1 MAAKVVFHLPKQFHD
16 NYLELTHLA
25 LFHKIHELVT
35 TRGGE
40 IEVRRRH
47 EALRAPQRTDWSD
60 YLEAENL
67 HIIENGMVQQ
77 VNALNTALA
86 YIPPYFHLDA
96 QGVLADSSAGNADY
110 DAASVNAVLA
120 SSKFRSLQDRL
131 VKKRRSRYGPKEDV
145 TEIPE
150 GCIAVFL
157 QGDNPHRQGTAYCD
171 NETLLRTVAEN
182 AGGRTVVVKAHPIS
196 KQLDDAQLILQLLQE
211 GLPVEGTDANVH
223 DILRQCAVTVSY
235 NSAVAIEGFLHH
247 KPAILF
253 GKSDFHHVAE
263 TVRTPEDFPNAL
275 SAALTSQHDY
285 AKYLHWYF
293 SRFAVSVDDWLLDDK
308 LLQIFGVAGFSVRR
322 LGFQSAVQT
331 RKTNQEASETKA
343 AISETQRLLKSL
355 PGAEKIKLRRAV
367 SLDTS
372 YQEFIGKNGDQKLR
386 ICRHLSVD
394 GHQEVQGRGAEI
406 ERLKKALRSEHFT
419 VEEAVFSSP
428 EFGLLCLS
436 QAPGVPLAQKIAGA
450 IGSRRAKFVRMGAEW
465 LQGATSGRVKK
476 TELASLFRLKLL
488 KEWSLDN
495 IEDEDDCALLEQLLS
510 NLAKRARQVKGMEI
524 HQIEGQGWFS
534 AENLVFKD
542 DVLCGIN
549 IREAHWTSVSRSA
562 AQFLVD
568 VQLRSPLN
576 AERRRFGLAQDDW
589 RAFLYS
595 DLVPEAERRTA
606 LPFFVAEQLF
616 RRFVSEYRQP
626 EIRENARDAI
636 RAFFK

>member
-110 DAASVNAVLA
+110 DAARVNAVLA

-145 TEIPE
+145 TEISK

-171 NETLLRTVAEN
+171 NETLLRTVAES

-235 NSAVAIEGFLHH
+235 NSAVAIEGFLHS

-275 SAALTSQHDY
+275 STALTSHHDY

-293 SRFAVSVDDWLLDDK
+293 SQFAVSVDDWLLDDK
-308 LLQIFGVAGFSVRR
+308 LLQIFGAAGFSVER
-322 LGFQSAVQT
+322 LGFQPAVQKRQT
-331 RKTNQEASETKA
+331 KQEASETKA
-343 AISETQRLLKSL
+343 AISETQRLLKGL
-355 PGAEKIKLRRAV
+355 PDAENIKLRRAV

-394 GHQEVQGRGAEI
+394 GRQEVQGRVAEI
-406 ERLKKALRSEHFT
+406 ERLKKDLRSEQFA
-419 VEEAVFSSP
+419 VEEAVFSYP

-465 LQGATSGRVKK
+465 LQEATSGRVKQ

-495 IEDEDDCALLEQLLS
+495 IEDVDDCALLEQLLS

-534 AENLVFKD
+534 SENLVFKD

-576 AERRRFGLAQDDW
+576 GERRRFGLAQDDW
-589 RAFLYS
+589 RAFLLS

-616 RRFVSEYRQP
+616 RRFVSDYRQP

-636 RAFFK
+636 RAFLK

>member
-1 MAAKVVFHLPKQFHD
+1 LAAKVVFHLPKQFHD

-77 VNALNTALA
+77 ANALNTALA

-96 QGVLADSSAGNADY
+96 KGVLADSSAGHVAY
-110 DAASVNAVLA
+110 DPATVNTVLA

-171 NETLLRTVAEN
+171 NETLLRTVVEN
-182 AGGRTVVVKAHPIS
+182 AEGRTVVVKAHPIS

-211 GLPVEGTDANVH
+211 GLLVEGTDANVH

-235 NSAVAIEGFLHH
+235 NSAVAIEGFLHL

-253 GKSDFHHVAE
+253 GKSDFHHVSE

-275 SAALTSQHDY
+275 SAALTAKYDY

-308 LLQIFGVAGFSVRR
+308 LVQIFGATGFSEER
-322 LGFQSAVQT
+322 LGFQTSVQ
-331 RKTNQEASETKA
+331 KHQSNQQASQTKA
-343 AISETQRLLKSL
+343 AISETQRLLKGL
-355 PGAEKIKLRRAV
+355 PDGASIKLRRAV
-367 SLDTS
+367 SLDNS
-372 YQEFIGKNGDQKLR
+372 YQEFIGRHGDQKLR
-386 ICRHLSVD
+386 ICRHLSD
-394 GHQEVQGRGAEI
+394 GGRQEVQGRVAEI
-406 ERLKKALRSEHFT
+406 GRLTKALRLEHCT
-419 VEEAVFSSP
+419 VEEAVLSYP
-428 EFGLLCLS
+428 EFGVLCLS

-450 IGSRRAKFVRMGAEW
+450 AGSRRAKFVRMGAEW
-465 LQGATSGRVKK
+465 LQEATSGRVKH

-495 IEDEDDCALLEQLLS
+495 IEDVDDCALLEQLLS
-510 NLAKRARQVKGMEI
+510 NFAKRARQVKGMEI
-524 HQIEGQGWFS
+524 LQIEGQGWFS
-534 AENLVFKD
+534 AENLMFKD

-568 VQLRSPLN
+568 VQLRYPLK

-589 RAFLYS
+589 RAFLLS
-595 DLVPEAERRTA
+595 NLVPEAERRTA

-616 RRFVSEYRQP
+616 RRFVSDYRQP

-636 RAFFK
+636 RAFLS